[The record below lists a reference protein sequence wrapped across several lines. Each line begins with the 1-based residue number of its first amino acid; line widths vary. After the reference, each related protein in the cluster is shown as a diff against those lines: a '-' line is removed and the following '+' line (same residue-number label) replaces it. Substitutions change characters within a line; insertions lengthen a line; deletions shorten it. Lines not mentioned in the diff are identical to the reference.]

1 MKLLCILILFP
12 LAVHAKVVP
21 ELSGNVEG
29 QFRQTNNNTDA
40 KEDLFQNWNNENFYL
55 LYGNLNGKV
64 EKDNSRIE
72 ANWFIRYSY
81 SDLYEPNHPYFATN
95 IFTFPNQLVARDL
108 FKLQHKEQNG
118 KEQVESILNKFYYE
132 VDFGQKRL
140 MIGRM
145 YINYGLGEIF
155 NPINPFNQPTGL
167 TSISQV
173 AQGNDGISYTHFLS
187 DAHSLQFLI
196 LGDKRI
202 NDYEGEIDTTF
213 WLHGDIQYSGDLQ
226 LDYVLGKDQDRY
238 KLGSQISYQTSLGM
252 IFSQLLYRSETTNNK
267 PSHNLWDFLLG
278 YDQQLTNLWHIRFES
293 GYQKEDRRLNLTNLG
308 ERFLPTEYFLALA
321 NIYEIHPL
329 VKISATLIND
339 VKSGFGY
346 FIGKG
351 TYDMGN
357 NMEADAFIYTP
368 FSKGDDADNVAQ
380 KLVTTDIG
388 VALRLFF

>member
-1 MKLLCILILFP
+1 MKLLLLLFLFP
-12 LAVHAKVVP
+12 LTSVAKVVP
-21 ELSGNVEG
+21 ELSGNLEG
-29 QFRQTNNNTDA
+29 QFRQSNNNTEA

-55 LYGNLNGKV
+55 LYGNLNGKI

-72 ANWFIRYSY
+72 ANWFVRYSY
-81 SDLYEPNHPYFATN
+81 SDLYEPNPPYFATN

-132 VDFGQKRL
+132 IDLGQKRL
-140 MIGRM
+140 MLGRM

-187 DAHSLQFLI
+187 DTHNIQFIL
-196 LGDKRI
+196 LGDKGI
-202 NDYEGEIDTTF
+202 NNYEGEIDSTF
-213 WLHGDIQYSGDLQ
+213 WLHGEVQYSGDLQ
-226 LDYVLGKDQDRY
+226 LDYVLGEDQDRY

-252 IFSQLLYRSETTNNK
+252 IFSQILYRSETIDNK
-267 PSHNLWDFLLG
+267 PTHNLWDVLLG
-278 YDQQLTNLWHIRFES
+278 YDQQLTNLWHLRFEG
-293 GYQKEDRRLNLTNLG
+293 GYQKEDRSLNLTNLG

-329 VKISATLIND
+329 VKVSATLIND
-339 VKSGFGY
+339 VKSGFSY
-346 FIGKG
+346 FIGKA

-357 NMEADAFIYTP
+357 NMEADTFVFTP
-368 FSKGDDADNVAQ
+368 FSKGDDTDNVAQ
-380 KLVTTDIG
+380 KLVTTDVG